1 MKIKTLT
8 LNLNTTQPIEIID
21 ITKQVK
27 SFVENSSIKNG
38 LLSINSM
45 HTTMAVIVNEWCE
58 HLREDILSF
67 FEKLAPAHEDYK
79 HNQHS
84 LDGRP
89 NAHSHLL
96 SAILSSNQG
105 LVLAEGRLLLG
116 EWQSI
121 FAIELD
127 GSRPLRKVILTLL
140 GE

>member
-1 MKIKTLT
+1 MKIQSLT
-8 LNLNTTQPIEIID
+8 LNLNTSQPIEIID
-21 ITKQVK
+21 ISRQVK
-27 SFVENSSIKNG
+27 NFVENSSIKNG
-38 LLSINSM
+38 FLSINSM

-67 FEKLAPAHEDYK
+67 FGKLAPAHEDYQ
-79 HNQHS
+79 HNRHS

-96 SAILSSNQG
+96 SALLSSHQG
-105 LVLAEGRLLLG
+105 LVVAEGRLLLG

-127 GSRPLRKVILTLL
+127 GSRPLRKVVLTLL